1 MQLPKLL
8 DLIEIFLVFSG
19 LILEQKRPLKAD
31 VRQGAYARNNCEAQ
45 AFEPVAGMSEFLGRP
60 LLFWEVT
67 LLSGQ
72 NLLRSWFDCLK
83 MGDVRLEPDIS

>member
-31 VRQGAYARNNCEAQ
+31 VRQGRAYAHNCEAQ
-45 AFEPVAGMSEFLGRP
+45 AIERVACMSEF
-60 LLFWEVT
+60 
-67 LLSGQ
+67 SG
-72 NLLRSWFDCLK
+72 
-83 MGDVRLEPDIS
+83 